1 MPLGRF
7 RDHKDVVDDSNGT
20 YNYKYYKNI
29 GGTPRSELVDQSYDY
44 NDGRH
49 KQQSYLYVQSPDI
62 NYVEF

>member
-44 NDGRH
+44 NDG
-49 KQQSYLYVQSPDI
+49 
-62 NYVEF
+62 